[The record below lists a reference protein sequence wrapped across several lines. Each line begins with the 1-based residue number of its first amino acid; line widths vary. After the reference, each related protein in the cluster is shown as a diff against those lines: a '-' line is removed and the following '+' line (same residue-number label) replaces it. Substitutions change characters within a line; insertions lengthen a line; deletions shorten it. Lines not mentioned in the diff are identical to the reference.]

1 MTRLQGEEEEEDAE
15 KLALKSAIKESM
27 SRQRDETFAALTFAA
42 RAGDVEMVRNLLR
55 HGADINGVDYDGRTA
70 LAQVKKIG
78 ASHSLI
84 LKIL

>member
-1 MTRLQGEEEEEDAE
+1 
-15 KLALKSAIKESM
+15 M

-70 LAQVKKIG
+70 LAQVKKNRSFSFTDFHIFKTLSG
-78 ASHSLI
+78 SRRNFPV
-84 LKIL
+84 KILNL